1 MNNLTLWVATTI
13 LSQKDIHQRAKRI
26 QGFIQICNV
35 SLYFVSAPLNF
46 LHDFNSCFLEHI
58 TFTQFRMTVLPF
70 FLHFPQHL
78 HLMNNFCTLMALLNG
93 LAHHSINR
101 LTKTFSK
108 VDKVLYKRLNELQE
122 MARPGDH
129 FRLLRD
135 DLKKASNPCI
145 PYL

>member
-13 LSQKDIHQRAKRI
+13 LSQKDIQQRAKRI

-35 SLYFVSAPLNF
+35 SCLNEINGIF
-46 LHDFNSCFLEHI
+46 IFEFRIFKFGFSNSKNINISLS
-58 TFTQFRMTVLPF
+58 LS
-70 FLHFPQHL
+70 QHL

-101 LTKTFSK
+101 LTKTFGK
-108 VDKVLYKRLNELQE
+108 LDKVLHKRLNELQE

-129 FRLLRD
+129 FKLLRE